1 MANTPYG
8 KLGSEDILSAHIN
21 GLQYGINNVESILNM
36 KTASKTGQALAPV
49 IDMEDNTLRYRI
61 YEATDRNWLT
71 SPAPVIKRNGTAV
84 NSNEYVMQPAYGV
97 VVFNVPQSSSD
108 AITADF
114 THVTNGSTRLE
125 TIEGNVS
132 ANASQL
138 STNTTQIATNTQD
151 IATNKQGLIDVN
163 ARVDGIG
170 AQSEVQGV
178 IDPTKT
184 YYANAKF
191 NGTLS
196 NQKTAVNIGMLA
208 GSIDCVPFYVEYPTT
223 FDAIRITVGS
233 TSTSGNVIMGIYD
246 TKDLRPFNKLA
257 ETAVTAVSSTSGA
270 QVVNLTAPVVLQ
282 AGMYWLCRYNSTAV
296 SLDGYATK
304 NDNGT
309 TGIIEIKRPT
319 NSAIINEGGTNGV
332 FFGVRSEGYGASL
345 TALPTTLPMVG
356 NATNTTR
363 YIKRDTFGLIWAR
376 SVKA

>member
-196 NQKTAVNIGMLA
+196 SQKTAVNIGMLA

-233 TSTSGNVIMGIYD
+233 ASTSGNVIMGIYD